1 MDARK
6 VQVPNVRALSGVTG
20 DLVMSLESLPDGPL

>member
-1 MDARK
+1 MLLRA

-20 DLVMSLESLPDGPL
+20 LDEEAKPA